1 MSVANKNYPLAKNF
15 INKVWTKVVQRLFS
29 EYFTDGIRNTLAIV
43 VPVSLLFYFHFPLM
57 AVGVGVGTLLIGLTD
72 LPGNRGDKFRS
83 AVISIVLF
91 LLVSLITTFTLPI
104 PLIAACCIVVFT
116 FVFAM
121 FGVLGARLGL
131 IGLMSTVLAIFILG
145 LRPANPLLFT
155 FYILLGSI
163 WYYLIS
169 LVQVWIWPYRS
180 IHHAIFECLSG
191 TAALLRVREKAYNPQ
206 VELDDFE
213 EQNIL
218 LHLKLNARQEL
229 MRNLLL
235 RDKLSMR
242 GDNETGKRLLRVGQD
257 TIDLYEQVAA
267 IHHDY
272 AQLRKVLND
281 VKALHLVRKM
291 IAELADALDR
301 CSTRF
306 LNPKKSSLPILS
318 AEFETSRSAFMA
330 IVSGKHF
337 SLLKNIQ
344 ENLDNIVLL
353 VRQLDEP
360 VTDTR
365 AQDNLE
371 NEVDYRDF
379 LSEQNFSWSTVKP
392 QFSLEM
398 PTFRFALRLSV
409 LCLIAVVLNRW
420 LPSTHYT
427 YWLLLTIMIVNR
439 PSFGLTHKRNGQRL
453 RGTLLGLLT
462 GVLLVYVLPGEV
474 PQLWIGVL
482 ALLGFFIFNRTQYTF
497 SVVCVT
503 VMVVLCL
510 NVYRGDL
517 LLIIGDRLIFTV
529 LGCVL
534 SFAAAFLFPI
544 WETPRLKKLIRATV
558 SANRDYLLRVMEAED
573 EKDIHQVR
581 LARKAAY
588 LQFAAL
594 AEAIQSLKKEPHS
607 SKADIRSLL
616 HIQRI
621 CYQINGHI
629 AALSL
634 QVKMRESDDWKE
646 NLNTVL
652 QHLQQYIDNWEKLNF
667 ENQITDF
674 SYNEEEKPEQL
685 LLALS
690 KELHQYFT

>member
-1 MSVANKNYPLAKNF
+1 MSVTNKNYSSAHNF
-15 INKVWTKVVQRLFS
+15 INKVWTKIVQRLFS
-29 EYFTDGIRNTLAIV
+29 EYLTDGIRNTLAIV
-43 VPVSLLFYFHFPLM
+43 VPVSLLFYLHFPLM
-57 AVGVGVGTLLIGLTD
+57 AVGIGVGTLLIGLTD

-83 AVISIVLF
+83 AITSIILF
-91 LLVSLITTFTLPI
+91 FVVSLITTVSLYV
-104 PLIAACCIVVFT
+104 PLLAACCIVVFT

-121 FGVLGARLGL
+121 FGILGARLGL

-155 FYILLGSI
+155 FYIFLGSI

-169 LVQVWIWPYRS
+169 LVQVWIWPYRY

-191 TAALLRVREKAYNPQ
+191 TAALLRIREKAYNPQ
-206 VELDDFE
+206 VDLDDFE

-218 LHLKLNARQEL
+218 LHLKLNTRQEL

-235 RDKLSMR
+235 GDKLSMR

-272 AQLRKVLND
+272 AQLRKVLSD
-281 VKALHLVRKM
+281 VNALHLVRGM

-318 AEFETSRSAFMA
+318 VDFENSRSAFMS
-330 IVSGKHF
+330 IVAGQHF

-353 VRQLDEP
+353 IRQLDAP
-360 VTDTR
+360 GFNLR
-365 AQDNLE
+365 SQNNLE
-371 NEVDYRDF
+371 RTVDYKDF
-379 LSEQNFSWSTVKP
+379 LSEREFSWFNLKP
-392 QFSLEM
+392 QFSLGM
-398 PTFRFALRLSV
+398 PAFRFALRLSV
-409 LCLIAVVLNRW
+409 LCLIAVTLNRW

-453 RGTLLGLLT
+453 RGTLLGLFT
-462 GVLLVYVLPGEV
+462 GIVLVYILPGAV

-517 LLIIGDRLIFTV
+517 LLIIGDRLIFTI

-544 WETPRLKKLIRATV
+544 WETPRLKKLISDTIFT
-558 SANRDYLLRVMEAED
+558 NRNYLLRVMEAED

-581 LARKAAY
+581 LARKEAY

-594 AEAIQSLKKEPHS
+594 AEAIQSFKKEPHS
-607 SKADIRSLL
+607 SKLHIKSLL

-634 QVKMRESDDWKE
+634 QSRMKE
-646 NLNTVL
+646 ANLYNRDLNTVL
-652 QHLQQYIDNWEKLNF
+652 EHLHFCMLNQGSLNF
-667 ENQITDF
+667 DNNIVDF
-674 SYNEEEKPEQL
+674 FYNEEETTEQTL
-685 LLALS
+685 LIFS
-690 KELHQYFT
+690 RELKQYF